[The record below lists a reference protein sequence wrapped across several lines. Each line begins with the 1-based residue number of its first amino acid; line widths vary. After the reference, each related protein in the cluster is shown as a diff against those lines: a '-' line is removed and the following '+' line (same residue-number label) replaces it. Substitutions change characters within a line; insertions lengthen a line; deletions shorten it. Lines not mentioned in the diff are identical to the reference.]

1 MSNNTNGITVR
12 DIQGRIYRTDSDRME
27 FGRGADCKVCIPGTD
42 KAVSTSHCLL
52 YREGGK
58 LYLMDLGSTNGT
70 FLKEEERLK
79 PNVPYRAHKGM
90 EFFLS
95 SRANTFVIAE

>member
-1 MSNNTNGITVR
+1 MENTARITVR
-12 DIQGRIYRTDSDRME
+12 DTQGREYRSDSGRME

-42 KAVSTSHCLL
+42 KSVSTSHCIL
-52 YREGGK
+52 YREEGK

-70 FLKEEERLK
+70 FLKEEERLQ

-90 EFFLS
+90 EFFLG
-95 SRANTFVIAE
+95 SRAHTFVIAE

>member
-1 MSNNTNGITVR
+1 MAEITRIKVR
-12 DIQGRIYRTDSDRME
+12 DIQGREYCTESGRME
-27 FGRGADCKVCIPGTD
+27 FGRGAACKVCIPDAG
-42 KAVSTSHCLL
+42 KAVSTSHCVL

-79 PNVPYRAHKGM
+79 SNVPYRAHKGM

-95 SRANTFVIAE
+95 SRAHTFVIAE

>member
-1 MSNNTNGITVR
+1 MADTARITVR
-12 DIQGRIYRTDSDRME
+12 DIRGRQYRTESGRME
-27 FGRGADCKVCIPGTD
+27 FGRGADCKVCIPDAD
-42 KAVSTSHCLL
+42 KAVSTSHCVL
-52 YREGGK
+52 YREEGK

-70 FLKEEERLK
+70 FLKEEERLQ